1 MGVLTPVLICD
12 LYRMRSQTTGALFRL
27 SDTPRPGRHGLAHG
41 QTPER
46 LVFDMPTSSATVLMD
61 IRKPKT

>member
-27 SDTPRPGRHGLAHG
+27 SDTPRPGGHGLADR
-41 QTPER
+41 QTTER
-46 LVFDMPTSSATVLMD
+46 LAFGMPASSATGLMD